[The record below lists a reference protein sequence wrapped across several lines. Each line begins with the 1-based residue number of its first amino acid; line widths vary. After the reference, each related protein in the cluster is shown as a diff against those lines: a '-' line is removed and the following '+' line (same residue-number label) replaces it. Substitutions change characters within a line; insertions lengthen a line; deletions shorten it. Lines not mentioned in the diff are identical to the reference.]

1 MGKPTMAT
9 KKIVNRAESL
19 QYPDVVR
26 ALYQGILERP
36 VDESGFQSHLDA
48 LQNGAPLT
56 NLIRGMI
63 ESDEFKIRHPI
74 KTGRGFLPDLT
85 EMYPDK
91 YLRKK
96 DDFSIFEAS
105 SDDDFRLME
114 SLIVKHRFYD
124 SNDVYSSGIDLD
136 KQVTGSIVRGLGA
149 RTCIEMG
156 CFAGPVLSV
165 LASQGIDVCG
175 IEVSHLAFVLA
186 YNNVRE
192 RLRYGDL
199 LDLQFDRTYDVFFGM
214 DVLEHLNPLKLDNY
228 IHRISKLVRAEGFIF
243 INSPMFGHDDVF
255 GTAFEIYVP
264 EWQQAGE
271 DEFWRYLHC
280 DGKGWPVHGH
290 LVLASPRW
298 WERAFLKQGLVR
310 DRDIEK
316 SIHSILKPF
325 FDKIAPARRSFFVLK
340 HSGFEPNSKSVARD
354 LDLAIS
360 PLVVNIR

>member
-1 MGKPTMAT
+1 MAINKT
-9 KKIVNRAESL
+9 VNGGESL
-19 QYPDVVR
+19 AYPDVVR

-36 VDESGFQSHLDA
+36 VDESGFRSYLDA
-48 LQNGAPLT
+48 LQKGAPLT
-56 NLIRGMI
+56 RLIRGMI

-85 EMYPDK
+85 EMYPEK

-105 SDDDFRLME
+105 SDDDFRLIE

-136 KQVTGSIVRGLGA
+136 KHVTGAIVRGLGA

-165 LASQGIDVCG
+165 LADQGIDVCG

-186 YNNVRE
+186 YNNIRE
-192 RLRYGDL
+192 KLRYGDL
-199 LDLQFDRTYDVFFGM
+199 LELQFDRTYDVFVGM
-214 DVLEHLNPLKLDNY
+214 DVLEHLNPLNLGNY
-228 IHRISKLVRAEGFIF
+228 IHRISKLVRGDGFVF

-255 GTAFEIYVP
+255 GTPFDAYVP
-264 EWQQAGE
+264 EWQHAGE
-271 DEFWRYLHC
+271 DDFWRHLHC

-290 LVLASPRW
+290 LVFASPKW
-298 WERAFLKQGLVR
+298 WEDAFLKQGLVR
-310 DRDIEK
+310 DRTIER
-316 SIHSILKPF
+316 SIQSILKTF
-325 FDKIAPARRSFFVLK
+325 FDKVAPARRSFFVLR
-340 HSGFEPNSKSVARD
+340 HSESRPNTLRILRD
-354 LDLAIS
+354 LEFAIS
-360 PLVVNIR
+360 PVVANIS